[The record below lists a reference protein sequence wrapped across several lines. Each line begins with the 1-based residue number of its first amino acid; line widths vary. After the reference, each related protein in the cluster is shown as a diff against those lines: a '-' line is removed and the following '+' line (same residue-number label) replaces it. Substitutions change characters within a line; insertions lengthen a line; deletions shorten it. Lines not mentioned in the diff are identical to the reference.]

1 MRQKSRKI
9 VTKQER
15 RKEMQITFTKDGS
28 WVILT
33 STRTDGRTQHTVFT
47 SVGALVQH
55 LKETGQDVSLE
66 NVITE

>member
-1 MRQKSRKI
+1 MP
-9 VTKQER
+9 
-15 RKEMQITFTKDGS
+15 QITFTKDGS

-55 LKETGQDVSLE
+55 LKENGIDVSSE
-66 NVITE
+66 NIITE